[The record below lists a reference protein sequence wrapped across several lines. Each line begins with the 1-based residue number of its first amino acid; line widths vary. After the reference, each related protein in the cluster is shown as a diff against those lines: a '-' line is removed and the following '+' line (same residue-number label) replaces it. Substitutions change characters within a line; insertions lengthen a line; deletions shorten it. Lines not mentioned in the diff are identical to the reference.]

1 MSSTGISKTSSTVNI
16 WIPYRWVENVKV
28 ATILQVIWL
37 PCNEVYHFLI
47 MHVLVC
53 NIWQFIF
60 RYTLFVDNLSRLYQ
74 ENQTYILSSQ
84 KCIYL
89 FSFESWF
96 FLNYWPV
103 VKIVKKP
110 PTRYHLLLSIFNLF
124 QRKWNLI
131 STQTHSN
138 STNENNLNVIA
149 SKTHKLQTRFSFFK
163 NALILCS
170 LHIYVVVQL
179 VVNVTELLIKS

>member
-1 MSSTGISKTSSTVNI
+1 MLPSLYICLKTKAVGIRLWEDLHTVCYFDVN
-16 WIPYRWVENVKV
+16 P
-28 ATILQVIWL
+28 L
-37 PCNEVYHFLI
+37 
-47 MHVLVC
+47 
-53 NIWQFIF
+53 FI
-60 RYTLFVDNLSRLYQ
+60 DNLIGVYR
-74 ENQTYILSSQ
+74 EKQTYILPFQ

-110 PTRYHLLLSIFNLF
+110 PTRYHLLFSIFNLF

-149 SKTHKLQTRFSFFK
+149 SKTHKLQTRSSFFK

-170 LHIYVVVQL
+170 LYFYVVVQL
-179 VVNVTELLIKS
+179 KVNVTEILLNLNKVNFFIMFLKKIFIL

>member
-1 MSSTGISKTSSTVNI
+1 MCWFVISNSLFFDMSMDILSK
-16 WIPYRWVENVKV
+16 
-28 ATILQVIWL
+28 
-37 PCNEVYHFLI
+37 
-47 MHVLVC
+47 
-53 NIWQFIF
+53 
-60 RYTLFVDNLSRLYQ
+60 LYQ
-74 ENQTYILSSQ
+74 ENQTYIFPLQ

-110 PTRYHLLLSIFNLF
+110 PTRYHLLFSIFNLF

-149 SKTHKLQTRFSFFK
+149 SKTHKLQTRSSFFK

-170 LHIYVVVQL
+170 LYFYVVVQL
-179 VVNVTELLIKS
+179 EVNVTEILLNLNKVNFLIIFLKKICIL

>member
-1 MSSTGISKTSSTVNI
+1 
-16 WIPYRWVENVKV
+16 
-28 ATILQVIWL
+28 
-37 PCNEVYHFLI
+37 
-47 MHVLVC
+47 MHALVC
-53 NIWQFIF
+53 NKEHFYF
-60 RYTLFVDNLSRLYQ
+60 RHTLFFDILSRLYQ
-74 ENQTYILSSQ
+74 ENQTYILPLQ

-110 PTRYHLLLSIFNLF
+110 PTRYHLLFSIFNLF

-149 SKTHKLQTRFSFFK
+149 SKTHKLQTRSSFFK
-163 NALILCS
+163 NSLILCS
-170 LHIYVVVQL
+170 LYFYVVVQL
-179 VVNVTELLIKS
+179 EVNVTEILLNLNKVNFLIIFLKKICITRWSGWKYSQLITSLL